1 MAIGFTR
8 CQLFNPQPM
17 KKMPIK
23 KKSPATKF
31 KVELKDL
38 KPRKDA
44 KGGAASTGCVKAAV
58 ITKAY
63 CSGIVG

>member
-1 MAIGFTR
+1 
-8 CQLFNPQPM
+8 M